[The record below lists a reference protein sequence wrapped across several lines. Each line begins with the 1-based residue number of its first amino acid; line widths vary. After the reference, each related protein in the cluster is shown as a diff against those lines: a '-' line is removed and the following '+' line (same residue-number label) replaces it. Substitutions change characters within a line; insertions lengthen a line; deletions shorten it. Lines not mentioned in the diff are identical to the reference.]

1 MQKPRQAFRE
11 TKAFRQIWQGQI
23 NDATNELNV
32 VRGNLQI
39 ARKRRVGPGQQ
50 ERRLQVFNT
59 CRDEFLA
66 ASNQL
71 EPFVKEANSE
81 YDKLNGDLDIRNAL
95 LVLEKVEQVPFY
107 LGPSK
112 QFKTEVSQLIRE
124 NQMVSWNPDAFR
136 TRSKKKRKPSGKSAT
151 PTNSKSTMPKNAA
164 SSNAG
169 ESQGSR

>member
-1 MQKPRQAFRE
+1 M
-11 TKAFRQIWQGQI
+11 
-23 NDATNELNV
+23 
-32 VRGNLQI
+32 
-39 ARKRRVGPGQQ
+39 
-50 ERRLQVFNT
+50 FNT

-95 LVLEKVEQVPFY
+95 LVLEGRTGAPFD

-124 NQMVSWNPDAFR
+124 NQMVSWNPDVFR